1 MSKATRTS
9 NRLARRRPLRALSLG
24 SLELRRFRRG
34 SLPRA
39 AVLAVALLPLL
50 YGALYIW
57 SFWDPYGHFDRLP
70 VAIVDQDRGADV
82 SGKQLNAGRDLTTE
96 LLDRHTFDWHEV
108 SAARADE
115 GLRKGDYY
123 MTLTIPTDFTAKIA
137 TGGGDHPVAGL
148 LQARSNDSNSYLSGI
163 IAKTAFS
170 EIRAASSSSAVRGYL
185 DQIYVS
191 FGDLHDQ
198 TLQAAGGAGRLAQG
212 AHSAQGGAQQLS
224 DGLGTAKSGSGRLA
238 DGLDTLH
245 RGAAQ
250 AAAGTAQLDQ
260 MVHGVTDRLTPTLR
274 SRAGDIQQAAEAV
287 STAAGSVQQI
297 ATALPADSA
306 RAVTDAKA
314 AEAQLQQVYA
324 QQCQAPTSPVTGLG
338 GSGGGAAECTALQS
352 AVQASQRTVAIATS
366 VDQAVAANKAQLARL
381 ATDAGTVRGYA
392 DQLAADAPHLADQ
405 VDAQVAKVDELNA
418 GVAQLS
424 SGSAQLAT
432 GAHSLDDGLG
442 TLAAGAD
449 QLDHGLYKLAGG
461 SDQLAG
467 SLHDGAAK
475 IPDLT
480 AQDRADRTGVMSDP
494 VQLALGTLNKAAN
507 YGTGLSSYFIPLAL
521 WVGMM
526 VAYMLL
532 RPLNS
537 RLLAAN
543 IPSWRAALAG
553 WLPAVAI
560 GVAQVGALLAVL
572 HFGLGL
578 DLARPAAAIGFLL
591 LTSATF
597 AAVLQWV
604 NAAFGTRGRV
614 IGLAILMLQL
624 TSAGGT
630 YPVQTSPGFFGAI
643 HPYLPMTWVVD
654 GLRRLISGGDMTVV
668 WQGVGVLAAFL
679 VASLAGT
686 VLAARR
692 RQVWTVGSLHPELVL

>member
-1 MSKATRTS
+1 M
-9 NRLARRRPLRALSLG
+9 RALSLG

-70 VAIVDQDRGADV
+70 VAIVDLDKGADV
-82 SGKQLNAGRDLTTE
+82 NGKQLNAGRDLTTE

-108 SAARADE
+108 GTARADQ

-123 MTLTIPTDFTAKIA
+123 MTLTIPADFTARIA
-137 TGGGDHPVAGL
+137 TGGSDHPVAGL

-191 FGDLHDQ
+191 FADLHDQ
-198 TLQAAGGAGRLAQG
+198 TLKAAGGAGQLAQG
-212 AHSAQGGAQQLS
+212 AHTAQSGAQQLS
-224 DGLGTAKSGSGRLA
+224 DGLGQARSGSGQLA

-260 MVHGVTDRLTPTLR
+260 LVHGVTDKLTPTLR

-287 STAAGSVQQI
+287 STAAGAVQQI
-297 ATALPADSA
+297 ATSLPADSA
-306 RAVTDAKA
+306 QAVTDAKA
-314 AEAQLQQVYA
+314 AQAQLQQVYA
-324 QQCQAPTSPVTGLG
+324 QQCQASTGVVAPPG
-338 GSGGGAAECTALQS
+338 GSAAECTALQA
-352 AVQASQRTVAIATS
+352 AVQASQRTVAVATS

-381 ATDAGTVRGYA
+381 ASDAGTVRGYA
-392 DQLAADAPHLADQ
+392 NQLAADAPHLADQ
-405 VDAQVAKVDELNA
+405 VDAQVAKIDALNA
-418 GVAQLS
+418 GVAQLAG
-424 SGSAQLAT
+424 GSAQLAA
-432 GAHSLDDGLG
+432 GAHSLNDGLG
-442 TLAAGAD
+442 TLASGAD
-449 QLDHGLYKLAGG
+449 QLNSGLYQLAGG

-553 WLPAVAI
+553 WLPALAI

-572 HFGLGL
+572 HFALGL

-654 GLRRLISGGDMTVV
+654 GLRRLISGGDLTVV
-668 WQGVGVLAAFL
+668 WQGVGVLTAFL

-692 RQVWTVGSLHPELVL
+692 RQTWTVATLHPELVL

>member
-1 MSKATRTS
+1 MSKLSRP
-9 NRLARRRPLRALSLG
+9 RPLRALSLG

-39 AVLAVALLPLL
+39 AVVAVALLPLL

-70 VAIVDQDRGADV
+70 VAIVDQDKGAEV
-82 SGKQLNAGRDLTTE
+82 NGKPLDAGRDLTTE

-123 MTLTIPTDFTAKIA
+123 MTLTIPADFTARIA
-137 TGGGDHPVAGL
+137 SGGGDHPVDGL
-148 LQARSNDSNSYLSGI
+148 LEARSNDSNSYLSGI

-198 TLQAAGGAGRLAQG
+198 TLQAAGGAGQLAQG
-212 AHSAQGGAQQLS
+212 AHSAQDGAQQLG
-224 DGLGTAKSGSGRLA
+224 DGLKQARTGSGRLA
-238 DGLDTLH
+238 DGLDRLH
-245 RGAAQ
+245 TGAAQ
-250 AAAGTAQLDQ
+250 AAAGTAQLDA

-274 SRAGDIQQAAEAV
+274 SRAGDIQQAAQAV
-287 STAAGSVQQI
+287 ATAAGAVQEI

-306 RAVTDAKA
+306 KALADAKA
-314 AEAQLQQVYA
+314 AEAQLQQVHD
-324 QQCQAPTSPVTGLG
+324 QQCPATR
-338 GSGGGAAECTALQS
+338 SGTAECTALQT
-352 AVQASQRTVAIATS
+352 AVEAAQRTVAVAAS
-366 VDQAVAANKAQLARL
+366 VDQAVAADQAQLTRL
-381 ATDAGTVRGYA
+381 AADAGTVRGYA
-392 DQLAADAPHLADQ
+392 QQLAADAPHLADQ
-405 VDAQVAKVDELNA
+405 VDAQVAKIDQLNA

-432 GAHSLDDGLG
+432 GARSLDDGLG
-442 TLAAGAD
+442 TLASGAD
-449 QLDHGLYKLAGG
+449 RLNSGLYKLAGG

-467 SLHDGAAK
+467 SLHDGAAR
-475 IPDLT
+475 IPDLS

-532 RPLNS
+532 RPLNA
-537 RLLAAN
+537 RLLAAG

-572 HFGLGL
+572 HFALGL
-578 DLARPAAAIGFLL
+578 QLARPAAAIAFLL
-591 LTSATF
+591 LTSASF
-597 AAVLQWV
+597 AALLQCV
-604 NAAFGTRGRV
+604 NAVFGTRGRV
-614 IGLAILMLQL
+614 IGLAVLMLQL

-654 GLRRLISGGDMTVV
+654 GLRRLISGGDLTVV
-668 WQGVGVLAAFL
+668 WQGVGVLTAFL

-692 RQVWTVGSLHPELVL
+692 RQMWTVASLHPELVL

>member
-1 MSKATRTS
+1 MSEK
-9 NRLARRRPLRALSLG
+9 LARRRPLRALSLG

-39 AVLAVALLPLL
+39 AVVAVALLPLL

-82 SGKQLNAGRDLTTE
+82 AGKELNAGRDLTTE

-108 SAARADE
+108 SAARADQ

-123 MTLTIPTDFTAKIA
+123 MTLTIPADFTAKIA
-137 TGGGDHPVAGL
+137 TGGSDHPVAGL
-148 LQARSNDSNSYLSGI
+148 LEARSNDSNSYLSGI

-170 EIRAASSSSAVRGYL
+170 EIRAASSASAVRGYL

-198 TLQAAGGAGRLAQG
+198 TLQAAGGAGQLAQG
-212 AHSAQGGAQQLS
+212 AHNAQGGAQQLS
-224 DGLGTAKSGSGRLA
+224 DGLGKAQGASGQLA
-238 DGLDTLH
+238 SGLDQLH
-245 RGAAQ
+245 SGAVQ

-274 SRAGDIQQAAEAV
+274 SRAGDIQRAAQAVA
-287 STAAGSVQQI
+287 TAAGTVQEI
-297 ATALPADSA
+297 AVSLPADSA
-306 RAVTDAKA
+306 KAVADARAAQ
-314 AEAQLQQVYA
+314 AQLQQVYA
-324 QQCQAPTSPVTGLG
+324 QQCQSTPNGGTDG
-338 GSGGGAAECTALQS
+338 GSAAECAALQT
-352 AVQASQRTVAIATS
+352 AVQASQRTVGIATS
-366 VDQAVAANKAQLARL
+366 VEQAVAADQAQLTRL
-381 ATDAGTVRGYA
+381 ASDAGTVRGYA
-392 DQLAADAPHLADQ
+392 NQLAADAPHLADQ
-405 VDAQVAKVDELNA
+405 VDAQVARIDELNA
-418 GVAQLS
+418 GVGRLAT
-424 SGSAQLAT
+424 GSAQLAT
-432 GAHSLDDGLG
+432 GAHGLDDGLG
-442 TLAAGAD
+442 TLASGAD
-449 QLDHGLYKLAGG
+449 RLNSGLYKLAGG

-475 IPDLT
+475 IPDLG

-537 RLLAAN
+537 RLLAAG

-572 HFGLGL
+572 HFALGL

-591 LTSATF
+591 LTSASF
-597 AAVLQWV
+597 AALLQCV
-604 NAAFGTRGRV
+604 NAVFGTRGRV
-614 IGLAILMLQL
+614 IGLAVLMLQL

-654 GLRRLISGGDMTVV
+654 GLRRLISGGDLTVV
-668 WQGVGVLAAFL
+668 WQGTGVLTAFL

-692 RQVWTVGSLHPELVL
+692 RQMWTVASLHPELVL

>member
-1 MSKATRTS
+1 MSDK
-9 NRLARRRPLRALSLG
+9 LARRRPLRALSLG

-39 AVLAVALLPLL
+39 AVVAVALLPLL

-70 VAIVDQDRGADV
+70 VAIVDQDRGAQV
-82 SGKQLNAGRDLTTE
+82 GGKQLNAGRDLTTE

-108 SAARADE
+108 SAARADQ

-123 MTLTIPTDFTAKIA
+123 MTLTIPADFTAKIA
-137 TGGGDHPVAGL
+137 TGGSDHPVAGL

-163 IAKTAFS
+163 IAKSAFS
-170 EIRAASSSSAVRGYL
+170 EIRAASSASAVRGYL

-191 FGDLHDQ
+191 FGDIHDR
-198 TLQAAGGAGRLAQG
+198 TLQAAGGAGKLAQG
-212 AHSAQGGAQQLS
+212 AHTAQGGAQQLS
-224 DGLGTAKSGSGRLA
+224 DGLSKAQAGSGQLA
-238 DGLDTLH
+238 GGLDQLH
-245 RGAAQ
+245 SGAAQ

-260 MVHGVTDRLTPTLR
+260 MVHGVTDKLTPTLR
-274 SRAGDIQQAAEAV
+274 SRAGDIQRAAQAVA
-287 STAAGSVQQI
+287 TAAGTVQQI
-297 ATALPADSA
+297 ATSLPADSA
-306 RAVTDAKA
+306 RAVADAKA
-314 AEAQLQQVYA
+314 AEAQLEQVYA
-324 QQCQAPTSPVTGLG
+324 QQCQAGQQAGAAPG
-338 GSGGGAAECTALQS
+338 GSAAECVALRT

-366 VDQAVAANKAQLARL
+366 VDQAVASNKAELAQLAS
-381 ATDAGTVRGYA
+381 DAGTVRGYA
-392 DQLAADAPHLADQ
+392 NQLAADAPHLADQ
-405 VDAQVAKVDELNA
+405 VDAQVAKIDELNA
-418 GVAQLS
+418 GVRGIAT
-424 SGSAQLAT
+424 GSARLSTA
-432 GAHSLDDGLG
+432 AHRLDDGLG
-442 TLAAGAD
+442 TLASGAD
-449 QLDHGLYKLAGG
+449 RLDSGLYKLAGG

-475 IPDLT
+475 IPDLS
-480 AQDRADRTGVMSDP
+480 AQDRANTTGVMSDP

-537 RLLAAN
+537 RLLAAG

-572 HFGLGL
+572 HFALGL

-591 LTSATF
+591 LTSASF
-597 AAVLQWV
+597 AAVLQCV
-604 NAAFGTRGRV
+604 NAVFGTRGRV

-630 YPVQTSPGFFGAI
+630 YPVQTSPGFFGTI

-654 GLRRLISGGDMTVV
+654 GLRRLISGGDLTVV
-668 WQGVGVLAAFL
+668 WQGTAVLAAFL

-692 RQVWTVGSLHPELVL
+692 RQMWTVASLHPELVL

>member
-1 MSKATRTS
+1 MSD
-9 NRLARRRPLRALSLG
+9 RLARRRPLRALSLG

-39 AVLAVALLPLL
+39 AVVAVALLPLL

-82 SGKQLNAGRDLTTE
+82 GGKQLNAGRDLTTE

-108 SAARADE
+108 SAARADQ

-123 MTLTIPTDFTAKIA
+123 MTLTIPADFTARIA
-137 TGGGDHPVAGL
+137 TGGSDHPVSGL

-163 IAKTAFS
+163 IAKSAFS
-170 EIRAASSSSAVRGYL
+170 EIRAASSASAVRGYL

-191 FGDLHDQ
+191 FGDMHDQ

-212 AHSAQGGAQQLS
+212 AHTAQGGAQQLS
-224 DGLGTAKSGSGRLA
+224 DGLGTAHSSSGLLA
-238 DGLDTLH
+238 DGLDRLH
-245 RGAAQ
+245 GGAAQ

-274 SRAGDIQQAAEAV
+274 SRAGDIQRAAQAVA
-287 STAAGSVQQI
+287 TAAGTVQQI
-297 ATALPADSA
+297 ATSLPADSA
-306 RAVTDAKA
+306 QAVADAKA
-314 AEAQLQQVYA
+314 AEAQLKQVYA
-324 QQCQAPTSPVTGLG
+324 QQCRTPQQAGATVPDGTATG
-338 GSGGGAAECTALQS
+338 GSPAECAALQT
-352 AVQASQRTVAIATS
+352 AVQASQRTVEIATS
-366 VDQAVAANKAQLARL
+366 VDQAVSANKAQLARL
-381 ATDAGTVRGYA
+381 ASDAGTVRGYA
-392 DQLAADAPHLADQ
+392 NQLAADAPHLADQ
-405 VDAQVAKVDELNA
+405 VDAQVARIDRLNA
-418 GVAQLS
+418 GVAGIAT
-424 SGSAQLAT
+424 GSAQLAT
-432 GAHSLDDGLG
+432 GAHHLDDGLG
-442 TLAAGAD
+442 TLASGAD
-449 QLDHGLYKLAGG
+449 QLDSGLYKLAGG

-475 IPDLT
+475 IPDLS
-480 AQDRADRTGVMSDP
+480 AQERADRTGVMSDP

-532 RPLNS
+532 RPLSS
-537 RLLAAN
+537 RLLAAG

-572 HFGLGL
+572 HFALGL

-591 LTSATF
+591 LTSASF
-597 AAVLQWV
+597 AAVLQCV
-604 NAAFGTRGRV
+604 NAVFGTRGRV

-654 GLRRLISGGDMTVV
+654 GLRRLISGGDLTVV
-668 WQGVGVLAAFL
+668 WQGTGVLAAFL

-692 RQVWTVGSLHPELVL
+692 RQMWTVASLHPELVL